1 MTEKNKT
8 ELSELANKFHAA
20 LEQTNELAKK
30 HCNHNP
36 KRIVIMMAQ
45 YGAVETAKM
54 LMAGNPSTSGYLI
67 AAVCGRLD
75 ITIEATMLRPEF
87 APLFTETELH
97 EAKNRLP
104 VELVRSIT
112 GE

>member
-1 MTEKNKT
+1 M

-45 YGAVETAKM
+45 YGAVETAKR
-54 LMAGNPSTSGYLI
+54 LMAGNPSTSGYLV
-67 AAVCGRLD
+67 AAGCGRLD
-75 ITIEATMLRPEF
+75 ITIEATMLKPEF
-87 APLFTETELH
+87 APLFTEAELN
-97 EAKNRLP
+97 EVRRRLP
-104 VELVRSIT
+104 EELVKSILDET
-112 GE
+112 